1 MLQEMAGRD
10 GLYAQFLRTPKVLD
24 VVLDILPTAKA
35 GGFSRNF
42 GEYSPHH
49 RASSSPWT
57 SAIRVACATHQNL
70 EQLIR
75 DGRFREDLYYRIRE
89 IAVLSPPLRER
100 QSDRSLRA
108 QAAELLGVTRP
119 TRYNLLDTFGLRKAN
134 EPDESLP

>member
-1 MLQEMAGRD
+1 MAGRD

-57 SAIRVACATHQNL
+57 SAIRVACATNQNL

-75 DGRFREDLYYRIRE
+75 DGRFRKDLYYRIRE
-89 IAVLSPPLRER
+89 IAVLIPPLRER

-108 QAAELLGVTRP
+108 QAAELLGITRP
-119 TRYNLLDTFGLRKAN
+119 TLYNLLDKFGLRKAN
-134 EPDESLP
+134 EQDDRPP